1 MAPNPALRNQWTI
14 KSKRI
19 DQELLNGCK
28 MAADRQGM
36 AMGDWCVEILREGV
50 RKTLTNSGD
59 DSPKASPPARLED
72 VAATIL
78 SAFEQHRVA
87 VDQRIGE
94 LSERLVH
101 QPVHQAPAE
110 VHQPG
115 VPADNREARRLRVA
129 MRRGRVGGRR

>member
-19 DQELLNGCK
+19 DQELLTGCK

-36 AMGDWCVEILREGV
+36 AMGDWCVEILRDGV

-78 SAFEQHRVA
+78 SAFEQHRGA

-101 QPVHQAPAE
+101 QPVHQGPAE
-110 VHQPG
+110 VHQGG
-115 VPADNREARRLRVA
+115 VLADDREARRMRVA
-129 MRRGRVGGRR
+129 MRRGQRGRR

>member
-1 MAPNPALRNQWTI
+1 MAPNPTLRNQWTI

-19 DQELLNGCK
+19 DQELMNGCK

-36 AMGDWCVEILREGV
+36 AMGDWCVEILREGA
-50 RKTLTNSGD
+50 RKTLTNSGN
-59 DSPKASPPARLED
+59 DSSKASLPTRLED

-78 SAFEQHRVA
+78 SAFEQHRMA

-101 QPVHQAPAE
+101 QPVHQAPT
-110 VHQPG
+110 
-115 VPADNREARRLRVA
+115 
-129 MRRGRVGGRR
+129 

>member
-19 DQELLNGCK
+19 DQELLTGCK

-36 AMGDWCVEILREGV
+36 AMGDWCVEVLREGV

-78 SAFEQHRVA
+78 SAFEQHRMA

-101 QPVHQAPAE
+101 QPVHQAPT
-110 VHQPG
+110 
-115 VPADNREARRLRVA
+115 
-129 MRRGRVGGRR
+129 

>member
-19 DQELLNGCK
+19 DQELMNGCK

-50 RKTLTNSGD
+50 RKTLSNSTED
-59 DSPKASPPARLED
+59 TPAASPPARLED

-78 SAFEQHRVA
+78 SAFEQHRAA

-101 QPVHQAPAE
+101 QPPAE
-110 VHQPG
+110 VHQGG
-115 VPADNREARRLRVA
+115 VPADDREARRMRVA
-129 MRRGRVGGRR
+129 LRRGQRGRR

>member
-19 DQELLNGCK
+19 DQELMNGCK

-36 AMGDWCVEILREGV
+36 AMGDWCVEVLREGV

-101 QPVHQAPAE
+101 QPVHQGPAE
-110 VHQPG
+110 VHQDG
-115 VPADNREARRLRVA
+115 VPAKEREARRMRVA
-129 MRRGRVGGRR
+129 LRRR